1 MEKKDK
7 VIVAGLLLVLLFI
20 VVNIFSTLH
29 TMDDYEQRKES
40 GNERWKQVENRIL
53 QTEEKIE
60 NLEKEIE
67 QWKNSSNFL
76 VGLYRK
82 QKKISRKSR
91 NNKRHFKCR
100 KRYRYNNSKLSK
112 RNATAKS

>member
-40 GNERWKQVENRIL
+40 GNERWKQVGNRIL

-67 QWKNSSNFL
+67 QWKN
-76 VGLYRK
+76 
-82 QKKISRKSR
+82 
-91 NNKRHFKCR
+91 
-100 KRYRYNNSKLSK
+100 
-112 RNATAKS
+112 